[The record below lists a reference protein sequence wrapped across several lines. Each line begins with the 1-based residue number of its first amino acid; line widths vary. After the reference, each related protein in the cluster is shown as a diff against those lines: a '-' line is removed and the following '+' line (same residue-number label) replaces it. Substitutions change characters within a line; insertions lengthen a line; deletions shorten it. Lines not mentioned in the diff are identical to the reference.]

1 MALDLS
7 AMKTEILAKLE
18 QEGFATFYS
27 DSSRDTANTIYWDVR
42 SHPEVERF
50 LKTAKSCGC
59 MLIVFYE
66 RTFSQVSIDDTLER
80 LEACDMSREE
90 KRSYEGRLKE
100 LEKFEGFTCEIEIS
114 FSHGGQTYSY
124 QARTEWF
131 EEFEDIFADVAVG
144 ESEIFEEEEED
155 DEGPISGYFS
165 RN

>member
-1 MALDLS
+1 MPLDLS

-27 DSSRDTANTIYWDVR
+27 DSGRDTLNIIYWDVKR
-42 SHPEVERF
+42 HPELEKF

-59 MLIVFYE
+59 TLIVFYE

-80 LEACDMSREE
+80 LEACEMSREE

-100 LEKFEGFTCEIEIS
+100 LEKFEGFTCELEVS
-114 FSHGGQTYSY
+114 FTHGGQAYLY
-124 QARTEWF
+124 QARTDWF

-144 ESEIFEEEEED
+144 ETEMFEEEED
-155 DEGPISGYFS
+155 DDGPITGYFS